1 MAANQRENMR
11 TRSDRIRHAI
21 GFEVI
26 GLILCAPLA
35 SWVFDLDVVHMG
47 ILGVAISFVATGWN
61 YLYNVMFD
69 KLMLKW
75 RGRLQKNY
83 RERVVHA
90 VSFELGLLMLTL
102 PMVAGYL
109 SISLW
114 QAFIVDIGLVVFY
127 VIYAFFYNLAYDRI
141 FPVPAVRPD

>member
-1 MAANQRENMR
+1 MR

-47 ILGVAISFVATGWN
+47 ILGIAISVAATGWN
-61 YLYNVMFD
+61 YLYNVLFD
-69 KLMLKW
+69 KLMLRW

-83 RERVVHA
+83 GERIAHA
-90 VSFELGLLMLTL
+90 VCFELGLLLVTL
-102 PMVAGYL
+102 PMVAIYL

-114 QAFIVDIGLVVFY
+114 QAFVVDIGLVVFY

-141 FPVPAVRPD
+141 FPVPSLRHG